1 MLWGVPVVAQEYQ
14 TWLVSKKGTGL
25 IPGLTQWV
33 KFPASQVSCSAGCKC
48 GSDLALLWLWGR
60 LAAVAPIWPLVW
72 ELPHA
77 ASAALKK

>member
-33 KFPASQVSCSAGCKC
+33 KFPASQ
-48 GSDLALLWLWGR
+48 W
-60 LAAVAPIWPLVW
+60 AAVQVADAAQIWPCCGCG
-72 ELPHA
+72 A
-77 ASAALKK
+77 D